1 MAEMAAAMRDQLA
14 NLLGLGPAGPQVDL
28 NPELRAQLLAE
39 LEQLEAGGRGEVPGG
54 FPGMEDDD
62 DNYTDEEF
70 EEGEEGQEGQEQER
84 GNFLGRLGAL
94 FGGGGGGA
102 NPPAAQQ

>member
-1 MAEMAAAMRDQLA
+1 MAEMAATMRDQLA

-54 FPGMEDDD
+54 FPGLEDDED
-62 DNYTDEEF
+62 DEDYMDEEF
-70 EEGEEGQEGQEQER
+70 EEQEGQEQER

-94 FGGGGGGA
+94 FGGGGGGGGP
-102 NPPAAQQ
+102 NPPAGQ

>member
-54 FPGMEDDD
+54 FPGMEEDEDEDD
-62 DNYTDEEF
+62 YTDEEF
-70 EEGEEGQEGQEQER
+70 EGGEEGQEQDR

-94 FGGGGGGA
+94 FGGGGA
-102 NPPAAQQ
+102 NPPPAQQ